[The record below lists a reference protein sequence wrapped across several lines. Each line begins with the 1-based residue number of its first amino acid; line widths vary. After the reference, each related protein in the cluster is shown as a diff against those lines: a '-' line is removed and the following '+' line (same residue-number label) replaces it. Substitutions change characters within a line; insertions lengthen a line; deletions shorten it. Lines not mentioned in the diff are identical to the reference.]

1 MFTEDMTLRQ
11 VLACGEIAPIA
22 GCAIKNRD
30 LNEMKEM
37 DMSMKVLS
45 ERHFGGDILRGFR
58 RLFRASASGDCLYP
72 LYDEAECAADPDK
85 ENTHLLWLPSDDPA
99 ADDRPYILIVPGGGF
114 VHVWNLTEGWPIG
127 DHMNAAGYHAFV
139 LTYRVACPEGVA
151 VKEMEDVAR
160 ALTLIRENAAHFHV
174 RWDNYVIGGF
184 SAGGFITCLWCA
196 GSNGY
201 LKYGMPKPRAAF
213 PVYPFVSPLMADEK
227 EMARELF
234 GCEREEIA
242 SLGFEPVLDAKN
254 FPPTAIFVSTA
265 DDMVPVAHS
274 RLLEKSLE
282 DAGVPVYMEEREGGF
297 HGFGGGEGMN
307 MEGWIKR
314 MLGWLKTLGRE

>member
-22 GCAIKNRD
+22 ACAIKNRD
-30 LNEMKEM
+30 LGELKEL
-37 DMSMKVLS
+37 DTSMKALS
-45 ERHFGGDILRGFR
+45 ERHFLGDAVRGFK
-58 RLFRASASGDCLYP
+58 RLFRAAESGDWLYP
-72 LYDEAECAADPDK
+72 LYDEAERAADPDK

-114 VHVWNLTEGWPIG
+114 VHVWNINEGWPIG

-139 LTYRVACPEGVA
+139 LTYRVDCPDGVA
-151 VKEMEDVAR
+151 GKEMADVAR

-196 GSNGY
+196 GRNGY
-201 LKYGMPKPRAAF
+201 LRYGMPKPRAAF
-213 PVYPFVSPLMADEK
+213 PVYPFVSPLMADEPDR
-227 EMARELF
+227 ARELF
-234 GCEREEIA
+234 GCSQEEIA
-242 SLGFEPVLDAKN
+242 ALGFEPVLDVQN

-265 DDMVPVAHS
+265 DNVVPVAHS
-274 RLLEKSLE
+274 RLLEKALSE
-282 DAGVPVYMEEREGGF
+282 AGVPVYMEEREGGC

-307 MEGWIKR
+307 MEGWPER
-314 MLGWLKTLGRE
+314 MLGWLEQLR